1 LIRHGDLRRLSLD
14 HAGHC
19 EIVIVRTPVRVSFF
33 GGGTDYPDYYLRHGG
48 QTLATSI
55 DKYGYIT
62 LNALP
67 KIVKERFRINYSR
80 HEACN
85 AVAEIRHPAVRAC
98 LEFFGVHHGI
108 NLNYTAD
115 LPGQTGL
122 GSSSSFTVGLIHAL
136 HAFHRR
142 VLSKEEMALLAI
154 HIEQDV
160 IPERVGSQD
169 QYICATGGLRR
180 IRFERDG
187 LIHSD
192 PIYLPPERLHALE
205 ASLMLFHTH
214 DTRLASQILD
224 EQVEKTKAKVLD
236 QQLVL
241 MNGMVDQGRAIL
253 EGEGSLDD
261 FGHLLHEGWE
271 IKRRLSSK
279 VSNASIDES
288 YRRGREA
295 GAVGGKLLGAGG
307 GGFLLF
313 YVPVERQDAVRAA
326 LADLVEIPFRFDFT
340 GTSLLYLS

>member
-1 LIRHGDLRRLSLD
+1 MIRHGELRRTTFPS
-14 HAGHC
+14 GGQC

-48 QTLATSI
+48 QTLATTI

-67 KIVKERFRINYSR
+67 KIIKERFLISYSR
-80 HEACN
+80 REL
-85 AVAEIRHPAVRAC
+85 VDRIDEIQHPAVRAC
-98 LEFFGVHHGI
+98 LDFFGVHDGI

-115 LPGQTGL
+115 LPAQSGL

-142 VLSKEEMALLAI
+142 LLSKEEMALLAI
-154 HIEQDV
+154 HIEQEV

-192 PIYLPPERLHALE
+192 PIYLPAERLRALE
-205 ASLMLFHTH
+205 TRLMLFHTH
-214 DTRLASQILD
+214 ETRLASQVLE

-236 QQLVL
+236 RDLRLLGELVSE
-241 MNGMVDQGRAIL
+241 GRSIL
-253 EGEGSLDD
+253 EGGRDLDE
-261 FGHLLHEGWE
+261 FGTLLHEGWE
-271 IKRRLSSK
+271 VKRGLSSK
-279 VSNASIDES
+279 VSSASIDDA

-295 GAVGGKLLGAGG
+295 GALGGKLLGAGG

-313 YVPVERQDAVRAA
+313 YVPEGHQAAVREA
-326 LADLVEIPFRFDFT
+326 LADLVEIPFKFDWT
-340 GTSLLYLS
+340 GTTLLYLS